1 VTVESHVEEIDDQ
14 PIRWLSAPGG
24 DPPVL
29 YVHGVPDAAE
39 LWEPFLEGTGGLAP
53 DLPGFGR
60 SAKRGDFDYSI
71 AGYDAWLERFLA
83 HVGVDRFR
91 LVMHDWGAV
100 GLALAQRMPERVERL
115 VLINAVPFLP
125 GYRWHRT
132 ARIWRRRWAGEL
144 FMGATRKWGMR
155 RMSREA
161 NVTPGPL
168 PEEVIERWWRDFDQ
182 GTQRAIL
189 RLYRASP
196 EDVLAAAGARLGAVQ
211 CPSLVVWGEE
221 DPYLPSWLAGAY
233 AEVLPVADARLAPGA
248 GHWPWLDAPGVTD
261 DVCRFLTG
269 DGTASPSA

>member
-14 PIRWLSAPGG
+14 PIRWLTAPGG

-29 YVHGVPDAAE
+29 YLHGVPDAAE
-39 LWEPFLEGTGGLAP
+39 LWAPFLERTGGLAP
-53 DLPGFGR
+53 DWPGFGR
-60 SAKRGDFDYSI
+60 SAKRADFDYSI
-71 AGYDAWLERFLA
+71 AGYDAWLERFLD

-91 LVMHDWGAV
+91 LVMHDWGSL

-144 FMGATRKWGMR
+144 FMGATRKAFMR
-155 RMSREA
+155 WSSREA

-196 EDVLAAAGARLGAVQ
+196 EDVLAAAGARLGAVD
-211 CPSLVVWGEE
+211 CPSLVVWGEQ
-221 DPYLPSWLAGAY
+221 DPYLPTWLAGAY
-233 AEVLPVADARLAPGA
+233 AEVLPVADARLVPGA

-269 DGTASPSA
+269 NGTPSLSA

>member
-14 PIRWLSAPGG
+14 PIRWLTAPGG

-29 YVHGVPDAAE
+29 YLHGVPDAAE
-39 LWEPFLEGTGGLAP
+39 LWAPFLERTGGLAP

-71 AGYDAWLERFLA
+71 AGYDAWLERFLD
-83 HVGVDRFR
+83 HLGVDRFR
-91 LVMHDWGAV
+91 LVMHDWGCV

-144 FMGATRKWGMR
+144 FMGATRKAFMR
-155 RMSREA
+155 WSSREA

-168 PEEVIERWWRDFDQ
+168 PEAMIERWWRDFDQ

-196 EDVLAAAGARLGAVQ
+196 EDVLAAAGARLGAVD
-211 CPSLVVWGEE
+211 CPSLVVWGEQ
-221 DPYLPSWLAGAY
+221 DPYLPTWLAGAY
-233 AEVLPVADARLAPGA
+233 AEVLPVADARLVPGA

-269 DGTASPSA
+269 DGTPSLSA

>member
-1 VTVESHVEEIDDQ
+1 VTVESHVEEIDGQ

-24 DPPVL
+24 DPPAL
-29 YVHGVPDAAE
+29 YLHGVPDAAE
-39 LWEPFLEGTGGLAP
+39 LWQPFLERTGGFAP

-71 AGYDAWLERFLA
+71 AGYDAWLERFLD
-83 HVGVDRFR
+83 HVGLDRFQ
-91 LVMHDWGAV
+91 LVMHDWGSV

-115 VLINAVPFLP
+115 VLIDAVPFLA
-125 GYRWHRT
+125 GYRWHRA

-155 RMSREA
+155 WISREA

-189 RLYRASP
+189 RLYRGSP
-196 EDVLAAAGARLGAVQ
+196 EDVLAAAGARLGAVS
-211 CPSLVVWGEE
+211 CPALVVWGED
-221 DPYLPSWLAGAY
+221 DPYLPTSLAGAY
-233 AEVLPVADARLAPGA
+233 AEVLPVADARLVPGA
-248 GHWPWLDAPGVTD
+248 GHWPWLDVPGVTD

-269 DGTASPSA
+269 DGTPSPSA

>member
-14 PIRWLSAPGG
+14 PIRWLTAPGG
-24 DPPVL
+24 EPPVL
-29 YVHGVPDAAE
+29 YLHGVPDAAE
-39 LWEPFLEGTGGLAP
+39 MWEPFLERTGGLAP

-71 AGYDAWLERFLA
+71 GGYDAWLERFLD

-91 LVMHDWGAV
+91 LVMHDWGVV

-115 VLINAVPFLP
+115 VLIDAVPFLP

-132 ARIWRRRWAGEL
+132 ARLWRRRWAGEL
-144 FMGATRKWGMR
+144 FVGATRRWGMR
-155 RMSREA
+155 WMSREA

-168 PEEVIERWWRDFDQ
+168 PEEVIQRWWRDFDQ

-189 RLYRASP
+189 RLYRGAP
-196 EDVLAAAGARLGAVQ
+196 EDVLAAAGARLGAVE
-211 CPSLVVWGEE
+211 CPSLVVWGEQ
-221 DPYLPSWLAGAY
+221 DPYLPSWLGGAY
-233 AEVLPVADARLAPGA
+233 AEVLPVADARLVPEA
-248 GHWPWLDAPGVTD
+248 GHWPWLDVPGVTD

-269 DGTASPSA
+269 DGPPSPSA

>member
-14 PIRWLSAPGG
+14 PIRWLTAPGG
-24 DPPVL
+24 DPPVVYL
-29 YVHGVPDAAE
+29 HGVPDAAE
-39 LWEPFLEGTGGLAP
+39 LWEPFLERTGGLAP

-71 AGYDAWLERFLA
+71 AGYDVWLERFLG

-100 GLALAQRMPERVERL
+100 GLALAQRRPERVERV
-115 VLINAVPFLP
+115 VLIDAVPFLP

-144 FMGATRKWGMR
+144 LMGATRRWGMR
-155 RMSREA
+155 RMSRQA

-189 RLYRASP
+189 RLYRGSP
-196 EDVLAAAGARLGAVQ
+196 EDVLAAAGARLGAVD
-211 CPSLVVWGEE
+211 CPSLVVWGAE
-221 DPYLPSWLAGAY
+221 DPYLPTWLADAY
-233 AEVLPVADARLAPGA
+233 AEVLPVADARLVAGA
-248 GHWPWLDAPGVTD
+248 GHWPWLDVSGVTD

-269 DGTASPSA
+269 DGTPSPSA

>member
-1 VTVESHVEEIDDQ
+1 MTVESHVEEIDDQ

-39 LWEPFLEGTGGLAP
+39 LWEPFLERTGGLAP

-144 FMGATRKWGMR
+144 SMGATRKWGMR

-233 AEVLPVADARLAPGA
+233 AEVLPVADARLVPGA